1 MSNDLTPPTPK
12 GAGMKTLNFLEALE
26 ANKTRRV
33 RIKNDKLSD
42 WVLVNALNDPRST
55 YSLDT
60 ITSQWEAEPEKY
72 EFNGSLSRTNDCFK
86 LNYISDIS
94 REIEVQLD
102 KLSASKAKLKFTIEL
117 LD

>member
-1 MSNDLTPPTPK
+1 
-12 GAGMKTLNFLEALE
+12 MKTEFEVMQQLLKGKTLKHFSGFFVKFDDDGKLVYTQNKIAWGKKSGEVSFEF
-26 ANKTRRV
+26 ANHWS
-33 RIKNDKLSD
+33 I
-42 WVLVNALNDPRST
+42 
-55 YSLDT
+55 
-60 ITSQWEAEPEKY
+60 EPEKY